1 MTDLHQ
7 RLLHQLDRVKALNT
21 SPSGVSR
28 SHQPSRQHPSR
39 APGADDGQLHIPAL
53 NTEAGVDQ
61 QTAADTE
68 HHRSEHCSDESRNGL
83 IIYSGDEPGVPC
95 EISDLTATGAR
106 LHLADDITVPSC
118 FQFSIQPDGAV
129 KQAQVCWRG
138 NRELGVRFISAD

>member
-7 RLLHQLDRVKALNT
+7 RLMHQLDRVKALNT
-21 SPSGVSR
+21 SPSDVSR
-28 SHQPSRQHPSR
+28 SHQPARPHPSR

-53 NTEAGVDQ
+53 NTEAEVDQ
-61 QTAADTE
+61 QTITDTR
-68 HHRSEHCSDESRNGL
+68 HDPDEQIPDETTSGL

>member
-21 SPSGVSR
+21 SPPDVSR
-28 SHQPSRQHPSR
+28 SHQPSRPHPSR

-61 QTAADTE
+61 QTAAETQHDHDE
-68 HHRSEHCSDESRNGL
+68 QSPDESRNGL
-83 IIYSGDEPGVPC
+83 IIYPGDEPGVPC
-95 EISDLTATGAR
+95 EVSDLTAAGAR

-118 FQFSIQPDGAV
+118 FQFTILPDSAV

-138 NRELGVRFISAD
+138 DRELGIRFINTD